1 LTDNRN
7 MSTPPLEHP
16 LEDRLGLRER
26 KKLKTRRSI
35 QEHALRL
42 FREQGY
48 EATTVEQIAEAAEV
62 SPSTFFRYY
71 PTKEETVLTD
81 EFDPLVVSSLRA
93 QPPELSPAAA
103 LRNTLH
109 ELVGGMFAD
118 EGRRVLERGRLM
130 LSVNSLRARQWDQMR
145 ETRDLIIE
153 ALAERLDRSTA
164 DLEIRWFATAML
176 GVWETTVTSWVED
189 DGRGDLLAMLDE
201 AMAFVVAGCPL

>member
-1 LTDNRN
+1 

-16 LEDRLGLRER
+16 LEEKLGLRER

-71 PTKEETVLTD
+71 PTKEDTVLAD
-81 EFDPLVVSSLRA
+81 EYDPFIVASLRA

-103 LRNTLH
+103 AHNMLH
-109 ELVGGMFAD
+109 EIIGGMLTN
-118 EGRRVLERGRLM
+118 ERQRMLERSRLM
-130 LSVNSLRARQWDQMR
+130 LSVSALRARQFDHMR
-145 ETRDLIIE
+145 ETQDLVVE
-153 ALAERLDRSTA
+153 VFAERLGRPPE
-164 DLEIRWFATAML
+164 DLRTRWFAAAVL
-176 GVWETTVTSWVED
+176 SVWQTTLTRWVED
-189 DGRGDLLAMLDE
+189 GGQGDLLELLDE
-201 AMAFVVAGCPL
+201 GIDFLVAGCPL

>member
-1 LTDNRN
+1 

-16 LEDRLGLRER
+16 LEEKLGLRER

-71 PTKEETVLTD
+71 PTKEDTVLSD
-81 EFDPLVVSSLRA
+81 EYDPLIVSTLRA

-103 LRNTLH
+103 AHNTLH
-109 ELVGGMFAD
+109 ELVGGMLAAD
-118 EGRRVLERGRLM
+118 RQRILERSRLM
-130 LSVNSLRARQWDQMR
+130 LSVSSLRTRQWDQMHQ
-145 ETRDLIIE
+145 TRDLLTQ
-153 ALAERLDRSTA
+153 ALAERLDRSPA
-164 DLEIRWFATAML
+164 DLEVRWFAAAVL
-176 GVWETTVTSWVED
+176 SVWETSITTWVEN
-189 DGRGDLLAMLDE
+189 DGQGDLLAMLDE
-201 AMAFVVAGCPL
+201 AIAFLVAGCPL

>member
-1 LTDNRN
+1 

-16 LEDRLGLRER
+16 LEEKLGLRER

-71 PTKEETVLTD
+71 PTKEDTVLTD
-81 EFDPLVVSSLRA
+81 EYDPLIVSTMRA

-103 LRNTLH
+103 ARNVLH
-109 ELVGGMFAD
+109 DLVGGMLAVD
-118 EGRRVLERGRLM
+118 RQRILERSRLM
-130 LSVNSLRARQWDQMR
+130 LSVSSLRARQWDQMHQ
-145 ETRDLIIE
+145 TRDLLTQ
-153 ALAERLDRSTA
+153 ALAQRLDRSPA
-164 DLEIRWFATAML
+164 DLEVRWFAAAVL
-176 GVWETTVTSWVED
+176 SVWETAITTWVEN
-189 DGRGDLLAMLDE
+189 DGQGDLLAMLDE
-201 AMAFVVAGCPL
+201 AIAFLVAGCPL

>member
-1 LTDNRN
+1 

-16 LEDRLGLRER
+16 LEEKLGLRER

-71 PTKEETVLTD
+71 PTKEDTILTD
-81 EFDPLVVSSLRA
+81 EYDPLIVSSLRA
-93 QPPELSPAAA
+93 QPPELSPAQAA
-103 LRNTLH
+103 RNTLH
-109 ELVGGMFAD
+109 ELVGGMLAD
-118 EGRRVLERGRLM
+118 DRQRILERTRLM

-145 ETRDLIIE
+145 ETRDLLIQ
-153 ALAERLDRSTA
+153 ALAERLDRSRA
-164 DLEIRWFATAML
+164 DLEVRWFAAAVL
-176 GVWETTVTSWVED
+176 GVWETTVTSWVEE
-189 DGRGDLLAMLDE
+189 DGRGDLLATLDQ
-201 AMAFVVAGCPL
+201 AMAFLAAGCPL